1 MENNCHPIENVLS
14 DTLLNLKKIVDINTV
29 VGETITTANG
39 TVIIPISKVCVGYV
53 GGGGE
58 LSTKPVKKG
67 EYPFATGAG
76 AGVNIV
82 PIGFL
87 IQEKEETRFVQTNIG
102 EGVEK
107 FMTALS
113 NLMQNFSSKI
123 KENEN
128 EGE

>member
-14 DTLLNLKKIVDINTV
+14 DTLSNLKNIVDVNTV
-29 VGETITTANG
+29 VGDAITTPNG
-39 TVIIPISKVCVGYV
+39 SVIIPISKVCVGYV

-58 LSTKPVKKG
+58 LSTKPVKRG

-76 AGVNIV
+76 AGLNIV

-87 IQEKEETRFVQTNIG
+87 IQEENDTRFIQTNIG

-107 FMTALS
+107 FITAFS
-113 NLMQNFSSKI
+113 NLMQNFSSKL
-123 KENEN
+123 KGEDNEN
-128 EGE
+128 E